1 MEKTKTK
8 EKRIAE
14 SLRAKNPF
22 SLKVFK
28 AVAFFY
34 FIYDQIPPYTNH
46 FENIKKL
53 YTSCVNDSV
62 TKLSIILNTPD
73 RTLTRHRNQ
82 YIKTF
87 ELCEFALKYFDK
99 IFSFIK

>member
-22 SLKVFK
+22 TLKVFK

-34 FIYDQIPPYTNH
+34 FIYDQIPPYTKQ
-46 FENIKKL
+46 F
-53 YTSCVNDSV
+53 
-62 TKLSIILNTPD
+62 
-73 RTLTRHRNQ
+73 
-82 YIKTF
+82 
-87 ELCEFALKYFDK
+87 
-99 IFSFIK
+99 